1 MIQRYSSRQHPLGQ
15 SFISEKLTG
24 AQSYDRI
31 AGFFR
36 SSIFEVAGE
45 ALNSLSRKVRVICN
59 SELSPDDVITAKAAQ
74 QAMRRDWCAGE
85 PEKIPEANHDRFKKL
100 YEFLVSGKME
110 VRVLPDEAFGLVHG
124 KAGVITLAND
134 STTSFMGST
143 NESLTAWKLNYEM
156 VWEDDSTEAKGS

>member
-1 MIQRYSSRQHPLGQ
+1 MIQRYSSRQQPLGR
-15 SFISEKLTG
+15 SFIREKLVG

-45 ALNSLSRKVRVICN
+45 ALDSMTGKVRVICN
-59 SELSPDDVITAKAAQ
+59 SELLAEDVITAKAAR

-85 PEKIPEANHDRFKKL
+85 PEKLPEANHDRFKTL

-124 KAGVITLAND
+124 KAGVITLAD
-134 STTSFMGST
+134 GSKTSFMGST

-156 VWEDDSTEAKGS
+156 VWKTIPGRL